1 MSEKNAVSIKYRKL
15 QTILKK
21 MGRFMLAYSGG
32 VDSTFLLKAAR
43 ETNGCEVLPVTAV
56 SETYTKQELAEAKKQ
71 ARGNRQ
77 GHIIIQTEELK
88 NKDFKN
94 NPPERCYFCK
104 AELFSK
110 MLGIAK
116 EKNIK
121 WLADGANADDFSD
134 FRPGLKAA
142 SEAGVRHPL
151 AEAGFTKADVRL
163 LSQKMGLKTWDKP
176 AAACLAS
183 RIPYYNEITIKKLET
198 VEKAENI
205 LKSIGLKQVRV
216 RHYGDTARIEIDADK
231 FKILLLQKNRMKIVN
246 GLKKLGFKYITLD
259 IEGFRSGSMNEVL
272 QLK

>member
-1 MSEKNAVSIKYRKL
+1 MSNKNVISLKYKHLRA
-15 QTILKK
+15 ILKK
-21 MGRFMLAYSGG
+21 MGRFILAYSGG
-32 VDSTFLLKAAR
+32 VDSTFLLKAAQ
-43 ETNGCEVLPVTAV
+43 ETKGCEVLPVTAV
-56 SETYTKQELAEAKKQ
+56 SETYTKQELSEAKKY
-71 ARGNRQ
+71 ARGNKQ
-77 GHIIIQTEELK
+77 GHIIMQTEELK

-110 MLGIAK
+110 MLGIAR

-121 WLADGANADDFSD
+121 WLADGANADDFRD
-134 FRPGLKAA
+134 FRPGLRAA

-151 AEAGFTKADVRL
+151 AEAVFTKADVRL
-163 LSQKMGLKTWDKP
+163 LSKKIGLKTWDKP

-183 RIPYYNEITIKKLET
+183 RIPYYNEITIKKLVT
-198 VEKAENI
+198 VEKAEKL
-205 LKSIGLKQVRV
+205 LKNMGLKQVRV

-231 FKILLLQKNRMKIVN
+231 FKILLSQKNRMRIVN

-272 QLK
+272 PLK